1 MYQFLHVEKTNH
13 PILLA
18 NSDLNPNL
26 VNLGK
31 NAISQYFQ
39 KRVSYVKTVHAWR
52 TVHEYYIIGATG
64 RRVQQFDFMGKACF
78 SYYICKIGH

>member
-1 MYQFLHVEKTNH
+1 MLKTKNH
-13 PILLA
+13 QILLA

-39 KRVSYVKTVHAWR
+39 KSVSYVKTVHAWR

-64 RRVQQFDFMGKACF
+64 STVQQFDLFMGKDCF
-78 SYYICKIGH
+78 SCYICKIGH